1 MCFCAC
7 GSACDSACDCDICHL
22 TGCYRNYQR
31 VPSARVKWVKT
42 SQGNNI
48 ISAYVPYQDG
58 RGNTAKLTLL
68 YSHGN
73 AVDLGQ
79 MLPVYK

>member
-1 MCFCAC
+1 VASFS
-7 GSACDSACDCDICHL
+7 GFVHVHDTCHL
-22 TGCYRNYQR
+22 LGVCRNYQR
-31 VPSARVKWVKT
+31 VTSARVNWVKT
-42 SQGNNI
+42 SQGNDI
-48 ISAYVPYQDG
+48 ISAYVPFQDG
-58 RGNTAKLTLL
+58 RGKAAKLTLL